1 MGVDR
6 YELTVMPFG
15 LTNASTTFQRMMGN
29 VLKGI
34 KRCIVFID
42 DIIIFSE
49 TWEEHQLI
57 LYLVVFAL
65 QG

>member
-1 MGVDR
+1 
-6 YELTVMPFG
+6 
-15 LTNASTTFQRMMGN
+15 MMGN